1 MKSLS
6 ALFLTCSICV
16 SLTIN
21 VISLPLFHIFHI
33 LSLVLKCFKVV
44 IVIVLLLFQTHYS
57 YCVSLFF
64 QKHCIGWYKKC
75 TYVQLKIQA
84 ILYYYK
90 GCLFMHNYYT
100 VIY

>member
-6 ALFLTCSICV
+6 ALFLACSICV

-44 IVIVLLLFQTHYS
+44 IVIALLLFQTHYS
-57 YCVSLFF
+57 YCEF
-64 QKHCIGWYKKC
+64 
-75 TYVQLKIQA
+75 
-84 ILYYYK
+84 ILSKTLYW
-90 GCLFMHNYYT
+90 L
-100 VIY
+100 V